1 MNKERIKRAILQA
14 TGNPE
19 SGVIRDNLNTMAE
32 AVLKVYMAEE
42 TKNYAPAKE
51 TRVRE
56 IKETR

>member
-19 SGVIRDNLNTMAE
+19 SGIIRDNLNTMAE
-32 AVLKVYMAEE
+32 AVLKVYMQEE
-42 TKNYAPAKE
+42 TKNFTPQKE
-51 TRVRE
+51 TRVKE

>member
-19 SGVIRDNLNTMAE
+19 TGVIRDNLNVIAD
-32 AVLKVYMAEE
+32 AVLKVYSQED
-42 TKNYAPAKE
+42 TKKFEPAKE

-56 IKETR
+56 VKETR